1 MDDVGETL
9 VLSLRQM
16 SCPRALTRVKVKV
29 NVKAKVNRSITP
41 GVAKIG
47 HGQDRASPEGGIAKM
62 RRRQ

>member
-29 NVKAKVNRSITP
+29 NVKAKSTDRS
-41 GVAKIG
+41 
-47 HGQDRASPEGGIAKM
+47 HQASPK
-62 RRRQ
+62 